1 MLRLGKRLVE
11 VGGEERRDIV
21 LARRR
26 VEQVPCERGVK
37 NEPFDGKVVFEQRA
51 LEVLDVVAD
60 FLDIIREQGA
70 QQRVP
75 VALVAAEAEL
85 GRDGG
90 RFACNEVGDHAGK
103 VRQRQQRHVLRLAE
117 EREIFLGLFHR
128 GHGLGGHGEVDRLL
142 GGGDVG
148 GRLETVFVDELGKFQ
163 LHKER
168 IERV

>member
-1 MLRLGKRLVE
+1 M
-11 VGGEERRDIV
+11 
-21 LARRR
+21 
-26 VEQVPCERGVK
+26 
-37 NEPFDGKVVFEQRA
+37 
-51 LEVLDVVAD
+51 AD

-75 VALVAAEAEL
+75 VALIAAEVEL

-90 RFACNEVGDHAGK
+90 RFACNEVDDHAGK

-148 GRLETVFVDELGKFQ
+148 GRLETVFVNELGKFQ

>member
-1 MLRLGKRLVE
+1 M
-11 VGGEERRDIV
+11 
-21 LARRR
+21 
-26 VEQVPCERGVK
+26 
-37 NEPFDGKVVFEQRA
+37 
-51 LEVLDVVAD
+51 AD

-75 VALVAAEAEL
+75 VALVAAEVEL

-90 RFACNEVGDHAGK
+90 RFACNKVDDHAGK

-128 GHGLGGHGEVDRLL
+128 GHGLGG
-142 GGGDVG
+142 DVG